1 MSGPRILIG
10 TLHVDE
16 NEFDACKEALSAQT
30 YTSRVH
36 HVISGQPNAE
46 AHRQLYRHF
55 MDNRDDYELFI
66 KLDADMVLRTP
77 QTLAQIVGEFEK
89 APDLDHAVFL
99 VHDWI
104 SDLSIIG
111 MHVFSNR
118 VSWDMT
124 DEQLFVDPDPQ
135 RPGQK
140 KIFTQSPS
148 PVALH
153 SPDPTPGQ
161 AFRFGVHRSSKIL
174 QPSRWWVDRAQA
186 DFQWTLLTSI
196 LTSYQREGDRRRLLA
211 LLGAQ
216 WRMSGKQAGK
226 PDSYTDARVAGAFD
240 ELAQDSDEALAARL
254 SPAWRSRVGRIWL
267 RYRHTALRSAISG
280 IGRAGVRAARSLRQ
294 A

>member
-1 MSGPRILIG
+1 MPGPRILIG

-16 NEFDACKEALSAQT
+16 NEFDACKRALAEQT
-30 YTSRVH
+30 YTNRVH

-46 AHRQLYRHF
+46 AHRQLYRYI
-55 MDNRDDYELFI
+55 MENRDNYDLFI

-77 QTLAQIVGEFEK
+77 QTLAQIVKEFEK

-104 SDLSIIG
+104 SGLSIIG

-118 VSWDMT
+118 VSWNIT
-124 DEQLFVDPDPQ
+124 EEQLFVDPDPQ

-140 KIFTQSPS
+140 KVFTQSPS
-148 PVALH
+148 PVANH
-153 SPDPTPGQ
+153 SPDPTPAQ

-186 DFQWTLLTSI
+186 DFQWTLLLNI
-196 LTSYQREGDRRRLLA
+196 LKCYQREGDRRRLLA

-226 PDSYTDARVAGAFD
+226 PDSYTDARVAEAFE
-240 ELAQDSDEALAARL
+240 ELAQDSDEGLAARL
-254 SPAWRSRVGRIWL
+254 SPAWQSRAGQLWL
-267 RYRHTALRSAISG
+267 RYRHTALRSAISA
-280 IGRAGVRAARSLRQ
+280 IGRTGVRAARSLRQ